1 MSKAILVMDMPKTCY
16 ECRLSKRLNPDEF
29 VLCDGKIVSDTSTIF
44 NLRPG
49 WCPLQTWI
57 PVTKQKPS
65 NKDDV
70 HVTLRDGTKDTCW
83 YADEFDE
90 WYDSQYNK
98 KDVIAWIPFNV
109 EAFSEKD

>member
-1 MSKAILVMDMPKTCY
+1 MAKGYVLIDKIPETCIGCMFYDMGFCQAVDEKYISDDEIKHT
-16 ECRLSKRLNPDEF
+16 PD
-29 VLCDGKIVSDTSTIF
+29 
-44 NLRPG
+44 
-49 WCPLQTWI
+49 WCPIQTWI
-57 PVTKQKPS
+57 PVAKQKPS

-70 HVTLRDGTKDTCW
+70 HVTLRDGSKDTCW
-83 YADEFDE
+83 YAEVFDE

>member
-1 MSKAILVMDMPKTCY
+1 MAKGYILVEEVPKTCIGCIFY
-16 ECRLSKRLNPDEF
+16 DMGFCQAVREKYISDDEIKHTPD
-29 VLCDGKIVSDTSTIF
+29 
-44 NLRPG
+44 
-49 WCPLQTWI
+49 WCPIQTWI

-83 YADEFDE
+83 YAEEFDE

-98 KDVIAWIPFNV
+98 KEVIAWIPFNV
-109 EAFSEKD
+109 EAFSEND